1 MARNNNW
8 VENLK
13 DVEPDRYKFL
23 KFIMKKRKSS
33 DEVLN
38 HGYNLGYSNGYKD
51 GLNDGY
57 ADRVRE
63 EKERR
68 R

>member
-1 MARNNNW
+1 MTKNNNW

-13 DVEPDRYKFL
+13 DVEPDRYNFL
-23 KFIMKKRKSS
+23 KFIMKKRKSE
-33 DEVLN
+33 DEILN
-38 HGYNLGYSNGYKD
+38 HGYKLGYSIGYKD

-63 EKERR
+63 EK
-68 R
+68 